1 MPAKK
6 KKIDKLSLAKKAT
19 LKILKL
25 MGTDAEASFSYS
37 EENDEILVEIKTS
50 SETGLLI
57 GHRGETIN
65 ALQSIIGMIIRRNM
79 GEWTRVIVNIGDWRA
94 KQEDYLKGLA
104 NQSAERAKET
114 GEPQTLYNLTPSQR
128 RVVHLALAEDKDIE
142 TESHGEE
149 GERYLVVKLAGS
161 KK

>member
-19 LKILKL
+19 LKILKM
-25 MGTDAEASFSYS
+25 MGTDAKATFSYS

-50 SETGLLI
+50 EETGLLI

-104 NQSAERAKET
+104 NQAAARAKET
-114 GEPQTLYNLTPSQR
+114 GEPQTLYNLTPAQR
-128 RVVHLALAEDKDIE
+128 RTVHLALALDKDIE

-149 GERYLVVKLAGS
+149 GERYLIVKLAGS
-161 KK
+161 K

>member
-19 LKILKL
+19 LKILKM
-25 MGTDAEASFSYS
+25 MGTDAKATFSYS

-50 SETGLLI
+50 EETGLLI

-104 NQSAERAKET
+104 NQAAERAKET
-114 GEPQTLYNLTPSQR
+114 GEPQTLYNLTPAQR
-128 RVVHLALAEDKDIE
+128 RIVHLALAEEKDIE

-161 KK
+161 K